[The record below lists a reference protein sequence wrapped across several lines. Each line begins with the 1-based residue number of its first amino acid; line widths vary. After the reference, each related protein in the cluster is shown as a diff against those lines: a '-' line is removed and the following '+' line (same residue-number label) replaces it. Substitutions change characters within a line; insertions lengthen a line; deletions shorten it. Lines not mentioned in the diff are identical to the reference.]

1 MNKTFKAQKERKK
14 LFISNEREEQWLQL
28 LNRVLDDELRKNLND
43 FIFIKV
49 LKNDEAYCI
58 KTLLDEHRLAK

>member
-1 MNKTFKAQKERKK
+1 M
-14 LFISNEREEQWLQL
+14 REEQWLKL
-28 LNRVLDDELRKNLND
+28 LNRVLDDELSKNLND

-49 LKNDEAYCI
+49 LKKNEAYCI